1 MEQKSINIFL
11 NVFLKCFKRST
22 ISFSWL
28 WSYFLPDGFVV
39 DGVGTG
45 VGWDFDMAK
54 EHEVNAF

>member
-1 MEQKSINIFL
+1 MFL
-11 NVFLKCFKRST
+11 KRST

-45 VGWDFDMAK
+45 VVWDFDMAK